1 MSIGTGSAG
10 MNIAEKKKNKG
21 EKMGLLPWGMRHE
34 FKNEDMEVKSG
45 SIVVMSL
52 SGCREREKW

>member
-1 MSIGTGSAG
+1 

>member
-1 MSIGTGSAG
+1 

-45 SIVVMSL
+45 SMSV
-52 SGCREREKW
+52 SGDEFEWVQRERKVVRTKDG

>member
-1 MSIGTGSAG
+1 MG
-10 MNIAEKKKNKG
+10 MRSG
-21 EKMGLLPWGMRHE
+21 EEMGLFTWGMRHE
-34 FKNEDMEVKSG
+34 FKNEDMEMKSG